1 MSFAHPWVLLLI
13 PLVLWLLRRR
23 RLRTSVTVASV
34 RLWPDEE
41 AGKARYLWIPVLLRR
56 VSILLILVALAR
68 PQAGSTFEVEVTE
81 GIAIQMLVDVSSSMD
96 MSVQT
101 LDGKKD
107 SRMEVA
113 KELVERFIAGDGDQ
127 LNGRPDDL
135 IGLITFARYADTRS
149 PLTFGHDAL
158 LQIVRSLLIQERPN
172 EDGTAYGDAL
182 AIAAARL
189 NNLEELK
196 HGNQGVDVDAIA
208 SKVII
213 LLTDGE
219 NNSGAHLPL
228 EAAGLAKAW
237 GCKIYVVSLGE
248 SNVGRGDLAEAN
260 SLTAAERVLEH
271 ISLETGGIF
280 RQAHDMESLVE
291 VYAEIDELERSEI
304 SNRSF
309 DRIADWFWLP
319 LAFGLASLLLGL
331 ILEATWLR
339 VVP

>member
-1 MSFAHPWVLLLI
+1 MSFAHLWILLFI

-23 RLRTSVTVASV
+23 RSRTSVAVASV

-41 AGKARYLWIPVLLRR
+41 AGKARFLWIPVFLRR
-56 VSILLILVALAR
+56 VAIILILVAIAR
-68 PQAGSTFEVEVTE
+68 PQAGSTFDLEVTE

-96 MSVQT
+96 MSVRD
-101 LDGKKD
+101 LEGKKT
-107 SRMEVA
+107 SRMNVA
-113 KELVERFIAGDGDQ
+113 KELVERFIAGDDD
-127 LNGRPDDL
+127 LLDGRPNDL

-158 LQIVRSLLIQERPN
+158 LQIVRGLEIQERPN

-196 HGNQGVDVDAIA
+196 HGSSGVDADAIE
-208 SKVII
+208 SKVVI

-248 SNVGRGDLAEAN
+248 SNVGKEDLAEAN
-260 SLTAAERVLEH
+260 TLTAAEQVLEH
-271 ISLETGGIF
+271 ISRETGGIF
-280 RQAHDMESLVE
+280 RQAHDLESLIE
-291 VYAEIDELERSEI
+291 VYAEIDQLERSQI

-309 DRIADWFWLP
+309 DRVAEWFWLP
-319 LAFGLASLLLGL
+319 LAVGLGCLLLGL